1 MRAIYDICHRS
12 RTPTHSWLF
21 RHPCPPPVPTHQ
33 NSPKYE
39 TSLQTPPSRTG
50 LRTPTRLASP
60 RSWFL
65 ALAALRAQHCLS
77 HDARSQLR
85 PVARRSARSCQLF
98 RPRFRSVGP
107 ALAAMRLL
115 LLASG
120 VPKLCLRFAARA
132 MSLTTVHCVCRLT
145 SRRMIAGTGLFMNAR
160 SQCREHDCRR
170 RASCRAPSQHP
181 AQQAA
186 SAGDHDGE
194 AGGSCAP
201 GNVRS

>member
-1 MRAIYDICHRS
+1 MKQVS
-12 RTPTHSWLF
+12 R
-21 RHPCPPPVPTHQ
+21 RHLPAQVSGRQPGW
-33 NSPKYE
+33 
-39 TSLQTPPSRTG
+39 R
-50 LRTPTRLASP
+50 RLA
-60 RSWFL
+60 RGSWRWQL
-65 ALAALRAQHCLS
+65 YAQHCLS

-145 SRRMIAGTGLFMNAR
+145 SRRMIAGTGLFMDAR

-170 RASCRAPSQHP
+170 RASCRAPS
-181 AQQAA
+181 A
-186 SAGDHDGE
+186 
-194 AGGSCAP
+194 AGGFSGRP
-201 GNVRS
+201 RRRGGGVVRTRQRAFMNTALGPVE